1 MLRPSYLLALF
12 AVAACSGSEAAR
24 DPDVSE
30 PAPVEGVHGTAPAA
44 VGGTP
49 SVVLLRSPSAAAP
62 APDSVVMDQ
71 LGLAF
76 SPPELI
82 VRVGQRVVFTNSEA
96 FTHNIHIVTTDADSV
111 VLHADTDPNARAE
124 FVFTAEGGYD
134 VTCEEHPGMRA
145 FIYATSAEHAVFAAR
160 DGRFSLNGI
169 PDGTYTLSVWSVD
182 PTLRADT
189 TVTVQGSTE
198 VSLSGS

>member
-1 MLRPSYLLALF
+1 MLRLSCLLSLVVA
-12 AVAACSGSEAAR
+12 AACSGSEPAP

-30 PAPVEGVHGTAPAA
+30 PAAVEGLHGTAPAA

-62 APDSVVMDQ
+62 AADSAVMDQ

-96 FTHNIHIVTTDADSV
+96 FTHNIHIVTTDTDSV

-160 DGRFSLNGI
+160 DGRFSVSGI
-169 PDGTYTLSVWSVD
+169 PDGAYTVSVWSVD
-182 PTLRADT
+182 PAQRADT
-189 TVTVQGSTE
+189 TVGVQGST
-198 VSLSGS
+198 